1 MKVGMTL
8 EEMSAEVVRQSQ
20 ALADYSVSTANLA
33 MEANGADVVLHMYDD
48 DRNDA
53 VEPMDVTQITHRQIG
68 THLGI
73 PAKYYD
79 VMREKNPELLSQNVN
94 AWLNH
99 EPSRRMLRTLDG
111 RARAFLSNRY
121 RRIDNL
127 EILQAVL
134 PVLSEI
140 PDVRFESC
148 NVTDQHMFIKAINPR
163 LQTEV
168 AVGDVVQ
175 AGIMISNSEIGL
187 GAVYVQPLILR
198 LVCMNGMMVNE
209 ARMRRNHVGR
219 ANDSEE
225 NYMLYTDKT
234 LKADDY
240 SFLLKV
246 QDTVRAAV
254 DEAKFQLVVDKM
266 REAAGAR
273 ITSNDVPG
281 MVKLA
286 AKDFGL
292 SEGEGAGVLNH
303 LIEDGNLTLY
313 GLSNAVTRYSQDV
326 DSYDRATELEGIGYD
341 ILTMPSPQWS
351 RLNQAALPVAA

>member
-1 MKVGMTL
+1 MKIGMTL
-8 EEMSAEVVRQSQ
+8 DEMSAEVMRQSR
-20 ALADYSVSTANLA
+20 ALADYSVSTANLE
-33 MEANGADVVLHMYDD
+33 MEANGPDVVLRMFDD
-48 DRNDA
+48 ARSDA
-53 VEPMDVTQITHRQIG
+53 VEPMDVNPIAHRQIG

-79 VMREKNPELLSQNVN
+79 VMREKDPVLLSQNVN
-94 AWLNH
+94 AWFSR

-134 PVLSEI
+134 PVLADI

-148 NVTDQHMFIKAINPR
+148 NITGERMYIKAINPR

-168 AVGDVVQ
+168 TVGDVVQ

-187 GAVYVQPLILR
+187 GAVNIQPLVLR
-198 LVCMNGMMVNE
+198 LVCMNGMTVND
-209 ARMRRNHVGR
+209 ARTRRNHVGR
-219 ANDSEE
+219 VNDSEE

-234 LKADDY
+234 LQADDY
-240 SFLLKV
+240 TFLLKV

-254 DEAKFQLVVDKM
+254 DETKFQMVVDKM
-266 REAAGAR
+266 REAAGAV
-273 ITSNDVPG
+273 ITARDIPG
-281 MVKLA
+281 VVKLA
-286 AKDFGL
+286 GKDFGL
-292 SEGEGAGVLNH
+292 SEGEGTGVLNH
-303 LIEDGNLTLY
+303 LITDGDLSLY

-326 DSYDRATELEGIGYD
+326 ESYDRATELESIGYE
-341 ILTMPSPQWS
+341 ILTMPMPQWS